1 MTNIKLKTNKEN
13 TVIEVRANYYK
24 DGYNYNTPQRGYY
37 VSVSPIKE
45 EVINGVRFQEYQGF
59 TGYFGLLRA
68 VKRASKNEEKLADMI
83 TMAVAKPLIDRVC
96 AEQGLTVID

>member
-13 TVIEVRANYYK
+13 TVIEVRASYCK

-37 VSVSPIKE
+37 VSVTPIKE
-45 EVINGVRFQEYQGF
+45 KVVNGVRFQEYWGF

>member
-1 MTNIKLKTNKEN
+1 MTNIKLKTNKED
-13 TVIEVRANYYK
+13 TVIEVCTKYCK
-24 DGYNYNTPQRGYY
+24 DGYNYSASQRGYY

-45 EVINGVRFQEYQGF
+45 YVRDGVRFKEYRGF

-83 TMAVAKPLIDRVC
+83 TMAVAQPLIDRVC
-96 AEQGLTVID
+96 AEQNLTLAE

>member
-1 MTNIKLKTNKEN
+1 MTDIKLKTTDPN
-13 TVIEVRANYYK
+13 TFIEVRAKYCK
-24 DGYNYNTPQRGYY
+24 DGYNYRTPQRGYY

-45 EVINGVRFQEYQGF
+45 RVVSGVRFQEYQGF
-59 TGYFGLLRA
+59 TGYFGILRA

-96 AEQGLTVID
+96 AEQGLTLAE